1 MKSITVPA
9 TDEDPNPVFEFVE
22 EELSR
27 YDCPPKILNQIDVAI
42 EEILVNIVSYA
53 GLSEEDGVEIRCDVL
68 EDPLRVVVQFLDGGV
83 PFDPLAA
90 ADPDISQEALEEREG
105 GLGIFLVKKLMND
118 VSYTYEG
125 GKNTLTILKN
135 LHLGA

>member
-1 MKSITVPA
+1 MKTITAPA
-9 TDEDPNPVFEFVE
+9 TDEDPNPIFEFIE
-22 EELSR
+22 EELAH
-27 YDCPPKILNQIDVAI
+27 YNCPPKILNQIDVAV

-53 GLSEEDGVEIRCDVL
+53 GLSSEEDVEIRCDVL

-90 ADPDISQEALEEREG
+90 EDPDISPEALSEREG
-105 GLGIFLVKKLMND
+105 GLGILLVKKLMDD

-135 LHLGA
+135 L